1 MSFRKEKKYRLTI
14 FEFNNIKS
22 DLIKKGMCALYK
34 SRQIM
39 STYYDTPL
47 LDMFYNSEEG
57 VLPRKKIR
65 IRSYNT
71 NDIASIEEK
80 VSSIEGRHKRIL
92 ARVRKSSIKFTKTI
106 QDQQYGLLTPSLLI
120 TYNREY
126 YSLKGFRLTFD
137 TSIKYKSL
145 RNSSELE
152 FQDPERVMEVKTP
165 FDIPDELIETTIPY
179 PTSRF
184 SKYARGLLLSLGQL

>member
-1 MSFRKEKKYRLTI
+1 M
-14 FEFNNIKS
+14 
-22 DLIKKGMCALYK
+22 
-34 SRQIM
+34 
-39 STYYDTPL
+39 
-47 LDMFYNSEEG
+47 
-57 VLPRKKIR
+57 
-65 IRSYNT
+65 
-71 NDIASIEEK
+71 
-80 VSSIEGRHKRIL
+80 
-92 ARVRKSSIKFTKTI
+92 
-106 QDQQYGLLTPSLLI
+106 LTPSLLI

-165 FDIPDELIETTIPY
+165 FDITDDLIETTIPY